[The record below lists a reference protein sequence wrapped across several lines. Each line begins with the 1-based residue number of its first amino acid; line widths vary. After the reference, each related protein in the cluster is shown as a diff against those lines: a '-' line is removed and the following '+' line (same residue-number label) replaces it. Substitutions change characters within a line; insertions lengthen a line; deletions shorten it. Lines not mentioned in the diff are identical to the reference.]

1 MNKRAS
7 TAKAKFENVITTA
20 EDGQQ
25 PVVVD
30 TYVTEKL
37 NFIEKQLNK
46 LTANNISIAPNNR
59 ASLIVPN
66 RGLAPSVS
74 TIEDTSPVSSPHLPK
89 KSNEIPATTSLS
101 PDMGLLLQKITE
113 MNSNLVTVSS
123 RLDKLER
130 TKEDISNSRSMD
142 ALSPHRDQLV
152 SSPIRSG
159 SPTNLLISRKEL
171 GREKWV
177 TATTELSSQS
187 GFLKQTV
194 QVQGPSK
201 ELLRTLLSPATPAKV
216 NISLNDKNA

>member
-1 MNKRAS
+1 MS
-7 TAKAKFENVITTA
+7 TAKAKFENVITTT

-25 PVVVD
+25 QPVVAD
-30 TYVTEKL
+30 TFVTEKL
-37 NFIEKQLNK
+37 NFIEKMLNK
-46 LTANNISIAPNNR
+46 LTANNVSTASNNR
-59 ASLIVPN
+59 ASLIVPS
-66 RGLAPSVS
+66 RVLAPSVS
-74 TIEDTSPVSSPHLPK
+74 TIEDTSPVSSPQLPK

-130 TKEDISNSRSMD
+130 TNEEISNSRSMD

-171 GREKWV
+171 GREKWA
-177 TATTELSSQS
+177 TAATELSSQS
-187 GFLKQTV
+187 GFLKQSV

-201 ELLRTLLSPATPAKV
+201 ELLRTVLSPAKPAKV
-216 NISLNDKNA
+216 NISSNDKNA